1 MYDRFIG
8 APVHGNYG
16 RWGEKK
22 KKKKNYQRPSL
33 CTAAIGNCEGGGLAP
48 RWSRVPIDNV
58 NYVIYEAGIS
68 LANANDRE

>member
-22 KKKKNYQRPSL
+22 KKKKIINGPL
-33 CTAAIGNCEGGGLAP
+33 CVPPPLEIAEGVG
-48 RWSRVPIDNV
+48 
-58 NYVIYEAGIS
+58 
-68 LANANDRE
+68 